1 MSFSKV
7 HSAQVR
13 VLDAAVIDVEVDL
26 SGGLHAFS
34 IVGLPDKAVEEA
46 RDRVSSA
53 IKNSGFKSPK
63 TKNQKVVISLAPA
76 DIKKE
81 GSNFDLAI
89 ALGYLLA
96 AQDIR
101 FNPQGK
107 LFLGELALDGRL
119 RPVTGILPL
128 VRQALE
134 SGFTEVYVPEANAE
148 EAALIGDVS
157 IFAVPSLSA
166 IVSHL
171 NEKAEKKISLKKKP
185 QTKIVPAEPD
195 HAVDISDIKGQE
207 TAKRGLEIAAAGAHN
222 IAMYGP
228 PGTGK
233 TMLARAF
240 ATLLPQLSFDEILEV
255 TSIHSVAGILKP
267 GEITLAHRGVLFL
280 DEFPEFEHRVIEAL
294 RQPLEDRIISISR
307 VKGSATYPAQFIL
320 VAAMN
325 PCPCGNYGTR
335 KECVCTPKALQ
346 RYRKKLSGP
355 IIDRVDMWVE
365 VGNIEYKAL
374 SSEGRRGEKSE
385 TVRERIQAARKRQTE
400 RYEKAE
406 LAHRTNSELSARH
419 IDKLIPLDEKVR
431 ELLNQSATKLGL

>member
-171 NEKAEKKISLKKKP
+171 NEKAEKKISLKKNP
-185 QTKIVPAEPD
+185 QKKIVPAEPD

-255 TSIHSVAGILKP
+255 TSIHSVAGILKGSLVTAPPFRSPHHTASHVSVAGGGSIPKP

-294 RQPLEDRIISISR
+294 RQPLEDRSISITR
-307 VKGSATYPAQFIL
+307 VKCTAAYPAHFVLI
-320 VAAMN
+320 AAMN

-335 KECVCTPKALQ
+335 KECICSPSNLL
-346 RYRKKLSGP
+346 RY
-355 IIDRVDMWVE
+355 
-365 VGNIEYKAL
+365 
-374 SSEGRRGEKSE
+374 
-385 TVRERIQAARKRQTE
+385 
-400 RYEKAE
+400 
-406 LAHRTNSELSARH
+406 
-419 IDKLIPLDEKVR
+419 
-431 ELLNQSATKLGL
+431 